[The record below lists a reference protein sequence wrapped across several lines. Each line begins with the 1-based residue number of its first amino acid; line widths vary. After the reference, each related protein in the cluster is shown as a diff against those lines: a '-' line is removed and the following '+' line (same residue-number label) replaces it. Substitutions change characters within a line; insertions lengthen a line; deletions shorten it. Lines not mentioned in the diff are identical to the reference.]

1 MISMTKAGTRQL
13 TADDL
18 YSLEH
23 YSNIRSSFRSSA
35 IESKSRRRVELGDHV
50 VVCFE
55 NKLTV
60 QYQVQEIL
68 RAARIFE
75 RERIEEELEAYRPLL
90 PGGGNLKA
98 SMMLQTDNKD
108 DLADIG
114 NCVWLQCGHG
124 PKIYASSDYK
134 VTGLAAMQWLVFE
147 LDDASQRLFKTMY
160 KGAHDLADTE
170 NSNVKIGVE
179 NPLCQVERC
188 LPQRVC
194 ESIAEDI

>member
-1 MISMTKAGTRQL
+1 MTKVGGRHL

-23 YSNIRSSFRSSA
+23 YSNIRNSFRSNA
-35 IESKSRRRVELGDHV
+35 IENQSRRRVELGDRL

-75 RERIEEELEAYRPLL
+75 REHIEEELEAYRPLL

-98 SMMLQTDNKD
+98 SMMLKTDNKD
-108 DLADIG
+108 DLAGIG
-114 NCVWLQCGHG
+114 ECVWLQCGHA

-147 LDDASQRLFKTMY
+147 LDDTSQALCKNRR
-160 KGAHDLADTE
+160 KGVHDLAGVE
-170 NSNVKIGVE
+170 SLHFKIGVTHDLYQFQRSLP
-179 NPLCQVERC
+179 PL
-188 LPQRVC
+188 LC